1 MSFGDDT
8 LDPVVTYTQE
18 QVIKGIEL
26 AQQWYE
32 GQSPQQSA
40 LGPCRQSCEK
50 SR

>member
-32 GQSPQQSA
+32 GHTFDDMDPMQIVEA
-40 LGPCRQSCEK
+40 IEK
-50 SR
+50 S